1 MYKSTKHKIT
11 KTVTEINDDETF
23 FSHHFLLTTLPKIAG
38 NFILAPFAFELLVV
52 WLLCLL
58 RYSAM
63 CELVFFILGMKDS
76 LELDLLARLSKL
88 PENRLPLGYVFYAGV
103 DDFLLKKLDTDT
115 VGFFIAVG
123 SSLMKSTARSST

>member
-1 MYKSTKHKIT
+1 
-11 KTVTEINDDETF
+11 
-23 FSHHFLLTTLPKIAG
+23 
-38 NFILAPFAFELLVV
+38 
-52 WLLCLL
+52 
-58 RYSAM
+58 M

-88 PENRLPLGYVFYAGV
+88 PENRFPFGYVFYAGV

-123 SSLMKSTARSST
+123 SSLMKSIARSST